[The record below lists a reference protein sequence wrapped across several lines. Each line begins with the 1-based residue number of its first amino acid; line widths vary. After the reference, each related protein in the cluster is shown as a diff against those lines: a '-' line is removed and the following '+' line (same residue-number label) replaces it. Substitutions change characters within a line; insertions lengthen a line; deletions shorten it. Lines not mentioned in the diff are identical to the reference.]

1 MTQQGWTRTKSLSPD
16 SGSVWNWF
24 SSWEV
29 VALGG
34 SGFESSCF
42 GAVGPWPHPGPS
54 LSPPLSTATPAVR
67 PQPADL
73 SQGRPGAPLLLVHR
87 DLLGAPPVYAGAFLL
102 LRTCEAHRLKAPLQ
116 LLPLPPHR
124 LPIPSPRKGT
134 HLGREQFGISCP
146 RAEFGLVLP
155 AG

>member
-29 VALGG
+29 VALGS
-34 SGFESSCF
+34 SGFEGSCF

-54 LSPPLSTATPAVR
+54 LSPPLSAATPAVR

-73 SQGRPGAPLLLVHR
+73 SQGRPGPPLLLVHR
-87 DLLGAPPVYAGAFLL
+87 DLLGAPPVYAGAFLP
-102 LRTCEAHRLKAPLQ
+102 LRTCGAHRLKAPLQ
-116 LLPLPPHR
+116 LLPPP
-124 LPIPSPRKGT
+124 
-134 HLGREQFGISCP
+134 
-146 RAEFGLVLP
+146 LP
-155 AG
+155 AASLFTPQERGHTWGESSLASAVRGLSLG